1 MNSIWASENIFQ
13 LFKAIKYVIKF
24 KQSLQSYKYLNYK

>member
-13 LFKAIKYVIKF
+13 LFKAIKY
-24 KQSLQSYKYLNYK
+24 YNLNSRYNPINI